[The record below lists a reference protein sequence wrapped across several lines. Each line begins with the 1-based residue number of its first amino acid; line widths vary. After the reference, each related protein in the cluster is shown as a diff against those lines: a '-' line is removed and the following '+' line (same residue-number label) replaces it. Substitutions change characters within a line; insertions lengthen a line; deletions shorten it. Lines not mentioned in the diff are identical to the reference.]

1 MSPEGKTATRNTMSS
16 PFSLFFLTLQH
27 LPITYQSFLYRRS
40 ELAGADGLAARMK
53 QDIVNLLFDELEYF
67 QSFDKVK
74 VYYDDGQNMVASA
87 LHAAVEYALSKESVL
102 YRKTKSSDFLLSQAA
117 DMICTFEL
125 TACKFHNHESTS
137 TDERELLQEQL
148 HESRQKEASSQVKPP
163 PVPGSRKACGG

>member
-1 MSPEGKTATRNTMSS
+1 MSS

-74 VYYDDGQNMVASA
+74 FTTMTGRTWSLAP
-87 LHAAVEYALSKESVL
+87 
-102 YRKTKSSDFLLSQAA
+102 
-117 DMICTFEL
+117 
-125 TACKFHNHESTS
+125 ST
-137 TDERELLQEQL
+137 Q
-148 HESRQKEASSQVKPP
+148 P
-163 PVPGSRKACGG
+163 

>member
-1 MSPEGKTATRNTMSS
+1 MSS

-40 ELAGADGLAARMK
+40 ELAGTDGLAARMK

-102 YRKTKSSDFLLSQAA
+102 
-117 DMICTFEL
+117 
-125 TACKFHNHESTS
+125 
-137 TDERELLQEQL
+137 
-148 HESRQKEASSQVKPP
+148 
-163 PVPGSRKACGG
+163 

>member
-102 YRKTKSSDFLLSQAA
+102 YRKTKSSDFLLSQ
-117 DMICTFEL
+117 
-125 TACKFHNHESTS
+125 
-137 TDERELLQEQL
+137 R
-148 HESRQKEASSQVKPP
+148 
-163 PVPGSRKACGG
+163 

>member
-1 MSPEGKTATRNTMSS
+1 MSS

-125 TACKFHNHESTS
+125 TACKFHNHESTRQQ
-137 TDERELLQEQL
+137 ERNTGFLC
-148 HESRQKEASSQVKPP
+148 R
-163 PVPGSRKACGG
+163 

>member
-27 LPITYQSFLYRRS
+27 LPITYQSFVY
-40 ELAGADGLAARMK
+40 
-53 QDIVNLLFDELEYF
+53 IVNLLFDELEYF

-117 DMICTFEL
+117 DMICTLEL

-137 TDERELLQEQL
+137 TDEKMFG
-148 HESRQKEASSQVKPP
+148 SASSFKNNYMKAVK
-163 PVPGSRKACGG
+163 RKRLRK